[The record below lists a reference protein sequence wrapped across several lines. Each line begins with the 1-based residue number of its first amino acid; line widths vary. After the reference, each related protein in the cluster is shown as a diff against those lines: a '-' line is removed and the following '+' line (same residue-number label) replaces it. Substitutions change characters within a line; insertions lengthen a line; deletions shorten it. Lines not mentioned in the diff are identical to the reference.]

1 MSNILV
7 QATNTVQA
15 ATSSPEV
22 TTMAQAY
29 VEQKGYYRYLEFPM
43 DEDRYL
49 WIGRKKGQPKIGI
62 FKKTK
67 HGRKGQTFTP
77 EQYQRILEMTDSI
90 HLALSLIEPKRG
102 YTTYCHAKFD

>member
-29 VEQKGYYRYLEFPM
+29 VEQKGYYRYIQFPM

-62 FKKTK
+62 FKK
-67 HGRKGQTFTP
+67 HSYGRKGLTFTP
-77 EQYQRILEMTDSI
+77 EQFQQLLEMTESVQ
-90 HLALSLIEPKRG
+90 LALSLIEPK
-102 YTTYCHAKFD
+102 